1 MRLFNPALA
10 IILAAVAPL
19 AVGAPARALEY
30 TVQQWPQDIGK
41 VPCDAW
47 RKNPDGTWSQVATIR
62 ASGQTIT
69 GRSFKSD
76 SGEARMF
83 SAKCRQ

>member
-1 MRLFNPALA
+1 MRLLNPALA
-10 IILAAVAPL
+10 TILATGVLL

-47 RKNPDGTWSQVATIR
+47 KKNPDGTWSQVATIR
-62 ASGQTIT
+62 ASGQTIV

-76 SGEARMF
+76 SGEARML

>member
-1 MRLFNPALA
+1 MRLLNPALA
-10 IILAAVAPL
+10 TILATGVLL

-47 RKNPDGTWSQVATIR
+47 KKNPDASWSQVATIR
-62 ASGQTIT
+62 AGGQTIT

-76 SGEARMF
+76 SGEARML

>member
-1 MRLFNPALA
+1 MDCLEVPMRLLNPALA
-10 IILAAVAPL
+10 TILATGVLL

-47 RKNPDGTWSQVATIR
+47 KKNPD
-62 ASGQTIT
+62 AS
-69 GRSFKSD
+69 
-76 SGEARMF
+76 
-83 SAKCRQ
+83 

>member
-10 IILAAVAPL
+10 MILASGMLIAA
-19 AVGAPARALEY
+19 GAPSRALEY

-47 RKNPDGTWSQVATIR
+47 KKNPDASWSQVATIR
-62 ASGQTIT
+62 AGGQTIA

-76 SGEARMF
+76 SGEARML